1 MAKRKRK
8 SSKTGAFGNP
18 KPRRVDVAQFGLD
31 SALASS
37 REYVNRAMDRTD
49 SGDINRALSD
59 ALQAIKLNRKD
70 GAAYLSL
77 GSANAAKGVHK
88 QAIVDF
94 TKALRCR
101 DNSVFPPYKFSQL
114 CYWERADSKAAL
126 GNHADAIA
134 DYNRAIE
141 WKPDTA
147 EVYYNRGLSKAEL
160 GNHAGAIADYDSAI
174 ERKFDTPKV
183 YCNRGLSK
191 AELGN
196 HADAIADYD
205 SAIERKLDTPE
216 VYCNRGLSKAELG
229 NHADAIADYDSA
241 IERNPKYAEAHHCRG
256 QANFDLGDYAGA
268 ITDYDRAIA
277 HSTDFDSDLVT
288 TTRYNIGLCKIR
300 LGELENA
307 IADFDR
313 FIDLS
318 PGDPDGY
325 YQRGICRIHRG
336 DWDDAIADF
345 IEAKSL
351 NRDLSV
357 KCFSWIGFAKGRKED
372 YHGALEAYDCSLALN
387 PDFVPAHYN
396 RGVTHAGQGN
406 HDSAISDFN
415 RVLELDPEHA
425 DTYLQRGCV
434 KAIQGDHDGAIAD
447 YSKVMALDPDQ
458 SDTCYVL
465 RAVTN
470 LRKGDYHAAKAD
482 CELAGIPDVDAL
494 LATDLGGPFYSL
506 IKPTEPVTSGETP
519 ASGTDELLELAEEE
533 IAEKNAKIELLESD
547 SVESEQEAEAAKEE
561 KRRLEEQLAD
571 TRQQFGLAMRH
582 LPGYDYEQV
591 EPKTTIT
598 SAARYQV
605 HYYTDSDG
613 NDPFS
618 EWIGQLN
625 LANQE
630 HIRNAIQMM
639 EQGNLGDNKSLRGN
653 SGLFERRLSA
663 QGLRIY
669 FSKESRKSLL
679 ILAGGVKSEQDTDID
694 KAMERLADH
703 KRRRSG
709 VGEP

>member
-18 KPRRVDVAQFGLD
+18 KPRRADVAQFGLD
-31 SALASS
+31 SALPSS
-37 REYVNRAMDRTD
+37 REYVNRAIDRTD

-59 ALQAIKLNRKD
+59 AKQAIKLDSTD

-77 GSANAAKGVHK
+77 GSANAAKGLHK

-101 DNSVFPPYKFSQL
+101 DNSAFPPYKFLQL
-114 CYWERADSKAAL
+114 CRWERADSKAAL
-126 GNHADAIA
+126 GNHAGAIA

-147 EVYYNRGLSKAEL
+147 EVYYNRGHSKAEL
-160 GNHAGAIADYDSAI
+160 GNHAG
-174 ERKFDTPKV
+174 
-183 YCNRGLSK
+183 
-191 AELGN
+191 
-196 HADAIADYD
+196 AIADYD

-229 NHADAIADYDSA
+229 NHADAIADYDSV

-288 TTRYNIGLCKIR
+288 TTRYNIGLCRIR

-357 KCFSWIGFAKGRKED
+357 NCYSWIGLAKGKKKD

-396 RGVTHAGQGN
+396 RGVTHADQGN

-415 RVLELDPEHA
+415 RVIELDPEHA
-425 DTYLQRGCV
+425 GSYLQRGYV

-447 YSKVMALDPDQ
+447 YNQVMALNPDQ
-458 SDTCYVL
+458 SYTCYVL

-470 LRKGDYHAAKAD
+470 LRKGDDHAAKAD

-494 LATDLGGPFYSL
+494 RATDLGGPIYSL
-506 IKPTEPVTSGETP
+506 TEPPAPVTSGEPP
-519 ASGTDELLELAEEE
+519 ASDTDQLLELADEE
-533 IAEKNAKIELLESD
+533 IAEKNAQIERLQRRSAEI
-547 SVESEQEAEAAKEE
+547 EQEADAAKEREAAAKEE
-561 KRRLEEQLAD
+561 TRSLKDQLNRAI
-571 TRQQFGLAMRH
+571 RQ
-582 LPGYDYEQV
+582 PPEYDYEQV
-591 EPKTTIT
+591 EPKTTTT
-598 SAARYQV
+598 SVARYQV
-605 HYYTDSDG
+605 HYYTDSND

-618 EWIGQLN
+618 DWIGQLD
-625 LANQE
+625 LKNQE
-630 HIRNAIQMM
+630 HIRNAIQRMK
-639 EQGNLGDNKSLRGN
+639 QGNLGDHKSLHGN
-653 SGLFERRLSA
+653 SGVFERRVGDK
-663 QGLRIY
+663 GLRIY
-669 FSKESRKSLL
+669 YSKESQTSVL
-679 ILAGGVKSEQDTDID
+679 ILAGGGKSEQDADIH

-703 KRRRSG
+703 KLRRSG

>member
-18 KPRRVDVAQFGLD
+18 KPRRADVAQFGLD

-37 REYVNRAMDRTD
+37 RDYVNRAMDRTD
-49 SGDINRALSD
+49 SGDSNRALSD
-59 ALQAIKLNRKD
+59 AKQAIKRNPKD
-70 GAAYLSL
+70 GAAYLSR
-77 GSANAAKGVHK
+77 GSANVAIGLHR

-94 TKALRCR
+94 TKALRCP
-101 DNSVFPPYKFSQL
+101 DNSVFPPYRFLHL
-114 CYWERADSKAAL
+114 CHWERADSKAAL
-126 GNHADAIA
+126 GNHAGAIA

-141 WKPDTA
+141 WKRDTP
-147 EVYYNRGLSKAEL
+147 EVYYNRGRSKAAL

-174 ERKFDTPKV
+174 ERK
-183 YCNRGLSK
+183 
-191 AELGN
+191 
-196 HADAIADYD
+196 
-205 SAIERKLDTPE
+205 
-216 VYCNRGLSKAELG
+216 
-229 NHADAIADYDSA
+229 
-241 IERNPKYAEAHHCRG
+241 PKYAEAHHHRG
-256 QANFDLGDYAGA
+256 QANIVSGDYAGA

-288 TTRYNIGLCKIR
+288 TTRYNMGLCKIR
-300 LGELENA
+300 LGDLENA

-357 KCFSWIGFAKGRKED
+357 KCFSWIGFAKGWKED
-372 YHGALEAYDCSLALN
+372 YHGALEAYGCSLALN
-387 PDFVPAHYN
+387 PDFVPAYYN

-425 DTYLQRGCV
+425 DTYLQLGCV

-458 SDTCYVL
+458 SSTCYVL

-470 LRKGDYHAAKAD
+470 LRKGDYHAARAD

-494 LATDLGGPFYSL
+494 LATDLGRLFYSSTE
-506 IKPTEPVTSGETP
+506 PTAPVTSGEPP
-519 ASGTDELLELAEEE
+519 ASDTDQLLELAEEE
-533 IAEKNAKIELLESD
+533 IAEKNAKIELLERD
-547 SVESEQEAEAAKEE
+547 LVESEQKAEAAKEE
-561 KRRLEEQLAD
+561 ARRLEEQSAD
-571 TRQQFGLAMRH
+571 TRQQMGLAIRH
-582 LPGYDYEQV
+582 LPRDDYEQV

-598 SAARYQV
+598 SAAPYRV
-605 HYYTDSDG
+605 HYYTDSND

-618 EWIGQLN
+618 DWLGQIDLE
-625 LANQE
+625 NQE

-639 EQGNLGDNKSLRGN
+639 EQGNLGDNKALRGKP
-653 SGLFERRLSA
+653 GLFERRLSA

-669 FSKESRKSLL
+669 FSKESKTSLL
-679 ILAGGVKSEQDTDID
+679 ILAGGGRSEQNTDIH